1 MSTMNIVNQTDFVTF
16 CCQHRE
22 HVDGLDAS
30 ELAELLLCESWAAQ
44 HVARREQ
51 KNRGEI
57 KKLKEE
63 IAELKKEKACS
74 GIDDYGRDYSV
85 GNSYDLVMDMVKTAP
100 SMSLL
105 RWAVACDLEEGDLH
119 DTHTCI
125 DQPDKYWDHVRRSRE
140 RIKKEESDAAKKEE
154 LKAALNEAP

>member
-1 MSTMNIVNQTDFVTF
+1 MNIVNQTDFVTF

-22 HVDGLDAS
+22 HLDGLDAS

-51 KNRGEI
+51 KNREEM

-105 RWAVACDLEEGDLH
+105 RWAVACDLGEGDLH
-119 DTHTCI
+119 ECYTEI
-125 DQPDKYWDHVRRSRE
+125 EEPDKYWDHARRMRE
-140 RIKKEESDAAKKEE
+140 RVKKEEEEEKKKEE
-154 LKAALNEAP
+154 LSQIGVGSGRP